1 MLIKLSFD
9 VYVYKFHNVIIAT
22 LISNCSLKQ
31 KAKLKLGFSIGEEF
45 DEREKNFLREQWE
58 HETEIREQY
67 AMRQS
72 VEREREM
79 KKVEEKKNWDNLG
92 N

>member
-9 VYVYKFHNVIIAT
+9 VYVCKFQNVMITT

-45 DEREKNFLREQWE
+45 DKREKNFLREQWE
-58 HETEIREQY
+58 HETEVREQY
-67 AMRQS
+67 AMRER
-72 VEREREM
+72 EREREM
-79 KKVEEKKNWDNLG
+79 KKVKKKKNWDNLG